1 MDEVASSSNFLDIQ
15 LFSLQDDLV
24 LVSVTAHDLNQSEA
38 KWQAG
43 DVSLKTEAA
52 SSANPVATDQ

>member
-43 DVSLKTEAA
+43 DVSLKTGAA